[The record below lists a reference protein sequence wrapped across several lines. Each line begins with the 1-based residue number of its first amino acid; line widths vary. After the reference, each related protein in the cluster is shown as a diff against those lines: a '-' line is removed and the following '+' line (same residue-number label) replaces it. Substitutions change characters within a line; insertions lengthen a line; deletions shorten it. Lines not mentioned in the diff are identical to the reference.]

1 MAKRLNRISMR
12 GKFITVEGIEGV
24 GKTTNIQFIKDWLE
38 AKNLA
43 FVSTREPG
51 GTPLAEQIRELLL
64 APRDELVC
72 DTAELL
78 LMFAGRAQHLNQVI
92 EPSLAEGAWVLCD
105 RFTDATYA
113 YQGAGR
119 NMRQD
124 LISELELIV
133 QGSLR
138 PDLTLILD
146 IPVEIGLKRAS
157 ERSEPD
163 RFEQEKTEFFQ
174 RVRNGYLD
182 IAKHNPDRC
191 VVIDASQSLEAV
203 QREISI
209 ALEAFWFSSEE
220 SG

>member
-1 MAKRLNRISMR
+1 MR
-12 GKFITVEGIEGV
+12 GKFITIEGTEGV
-24 GKTTNIQFIKDWLE
+24 GKTTNIQFIQNWLE
-38 AKNLA
+38 SKQLA
-43 FVSTREPG
+43 YLCTREPG

-64 APRDELVC
+64 APREELVC

-92 EPSLAEGAWVLCD
+92 EPALTEGAWVLCD

-119 NMRQD
+119 GMGTS
-124 LISELELIV
+124 LIAELELIV

-146 IPVEIGLKRAS
+146 IPVELGLKRAS
-157 ERSEPD
+157 ERSDPD
-163 RFEQEKTEFFQ
+163 RFEQEKTEFFDL
-174 RVRNGYLD
+174 VRNGYLD
-182 IAKHNPDRC
+182 IARKHPDRC
-191 VVIDASQSLEAV
+191 VVIDASQPLELV
-203 QREISI
+203 QRELTI
-209 ALEAFWFSSEE
+209 ALEAFWYSSEE

>member
-1 MAKRLNRISMR
+1 MR
-12 GKFITVEGIEGV
+12 GKFITIEGTEGV
-24 GKTTNIQFIKDWLE
+24 GKTTNIQFIQNWLE
-38 AKNLA
+38 SKQLA
-43 FVSTREPG
+43 YLCTREPG

-64 APRDELVC
+64 APREELVC

-92 EPSLAEGAWVLCD
+92 EPALTEGAWVLCD

-119 NMRQD
+119 GMGTS
-124 LISELELIV
+124 LIAELELIV

-146 IPVEIGLKRAS
+146 IPVELGLKRAS
-157 ERSEPD
+157 ERSDPD
-163 RFEQEKTEFFQ
+163 RFEKEKTEFFDL
-174 RVRNGYLD
+174 VRNGYLD
-182 IAKHNPDRC
+182 IARKHPDRC
-191 VVIDASQSLEAV
+191 VVIDASQPLELV
-203 QREISI
+203 QRELTI
-209 ALEAFWFSSEE
+209 ALEAFWYSSEE

>member
-1 MAKRLNRISMR
+1 MR
-12 GKFITVEGIEGV
+12 GKFITIEGTEGV
-24 GKTTNIQFIKDWLE
+24 GKTTNIQFIQNWLE
-38 AKNLA
+38 SKQLA
-43 FVSTREPG
+43 YLCTREPG

-64 APRDELVC
+64 APREELVC

-92 EPSLAEGAWVLCD
+92 EPALTEGAWVLCD

-119 NMRQD
+119 GMRTS
-124 LISELELIV
+124 LIAELELIV

-146 IPVEIGLKRAS
+146 IPVELGLKRAS
-157 ERSEPD
+157 ERSDPD
-163 RFEQEKTEFFQ
+163 RFEQEKTEFFDL
-174 RVRNGYLD
+174 VRNGYLD
-182 IAKHNPDRC
+182 IARKHTDRC
-191 VVIDASQSLEAV
+191 VVIDASQPLELV
-203 QREISI
+203 QRELTI
-209 ALEAFWFSSEE
+209 ALEAFWYSSEE

>member
-1 MAKRLNRISMR
+1 MR
-12 GKFITVEGIEGV
+12 GKFITIEGTEGV
-24 GKTTNIQFIKDWLE
+24 GKTTNIQFIQDWLK

-43 FVSTREPG
+43 YLCTREPG
-51 GTPLAEQIRELLL
+51 GTPLAEQIRDLLL

-92 EPSLAEGAWVLCD
+92 EPTLGEGAWVLCD

-119 NMRQD
+119 NMRND
-124 LISELELIV
+124 LIAELEMIV

-146 IPVEIGLKRAS
+146 IPVELGLKRAS
-157 ERSEPD
+157 DRSEPD
-163 RFEQEKTEFFQ
+163 RFELEKTEFFEL
-174 RVRNGYLD
+174 VRNGYLR
-182 IAKHNPDRC
+182 IAKENPDRC
-191 VVIDASQSLEAV
+191 VVIDASQPLADV
-203 QREISI
+203 QRDINI

>member
-1 MAKRLNRISMR
+1 MR
-12 GKFITVEGIEGV
+12 GKFITIEGTEGV
-24 GKTTNIQFIKDWLE
+24 GKTTNIQFIQNWLE
-38 AKNLA
+38 SKQLA
-43 FVSTREPG
+43 YLCTREPG

-64 APRDELVC
+64 APREELVC

-92 EPSLAEGAWVLCD
+92 EPALTEGTWVLCD

-119 NMRQD
+119 GMGTS
-124 LISELELIV
+124 LIAELELIV

-146 IPVEIGLKRAS
+146 IPVELGLKRAS
-157 ERSEPD
+157 ERSDPD
-163 RFEQEKTEFFQ
+163 RFEQEKTEFFDL
-174 RVRNGYLD
+174 VRNGYLD
-182 IAKHNPDRC
+182 IARKHTDRC
-191 VVIDASQSLEAV
+191 VVIDASQPLELV
-203 QREISI
+203 QRELTI
-209 ALEAFWFSSEE
+209 ALEAFWYSSEE

>member
-12 GKFITVEGIEGV
+12 GKFITVEGTEGV

-124 LISELELIV
+124 HISELELIV